1 MDFDFESA
9 FPILLIVLW
18 EYVWKVIAL
27 WKASKN
33 NQKAWFI
40 CLAVFNT
47 IGILP
52 MLYIFA
58 FQKKK

>member
-40 CLAVFNT
+40 CLNF
-47 IGILP
+47 
-52 MLYIFA
+52 
-58 FQKKK
+58 